1 LVNNIKAIKKIIL
14 NKTVMKIKNQIIKLM
29 CLFTVAFTVFSCSS
43 DDNNKEIAKLPTIL
57 EIAQADKANF
67 SNLIEALKATPSLT
81 ATVSGQGSYT
91 VFAPTNTAFEAYK
104 STNFP
109 AGITSSALMT
119 INAAIKATT
128 ATPAVPLTPALTSQ
142 RAELTR
148 ILQNHILGVATK
160 ADDLLNAGY
169 VKTFASGP
177 NSGTT
182 LSMFINKSEAD
193 VLINGGT
200 TNGGAKVT
208 KADIDA
214 SNGIV
219 HVVDS
224 VILLPTLVNH
234 VKANPSFTTLLAVVT
249 SGSTGAYGDQAAIL
263 DVLTK
268 ATSNSVFNGSSN
280 PNSSLTVFAPTNDAF
295 AKATTGTGY
304 LTGANATPANITK
317 VLQYHVS
324 RSIASSNPATTPAI
338 PGNLVASSATSWGS
352 SNVTINTLAPNIAT
366 PVQTFLISQNSLKIT
381 ELPAQTGVSASN
393 IKTVNIQAS
402 NGVIH
407 AIDRVLQPVL

>member
-57 EIAQADKANF
+57 EIAQADTANF
-67 SNLIEALKATPSLT
+67 SILIQALKTTGLSGT
-81 ATVSGQGSYT
+81 ASGQGSFT
-91 VFAPTNTAFEAYK
+91 VFAPTNTAF
-104 STNFP
+104 
-109 AGITSSALMT
+109 
-119 INAAIKATT
+119 INAGYTEDGIKILNPVADKTKIDN
-128 ATPAVPLTPALTSQ
+128 L
-142 RAELTR
+142 RK

-160 ADDLLNAGY
+160 ADDLLTSGY